1 MNETERSSF
10 DILMFAFV
18 ALGFLTFVATVIT
31 TCIPGIVLS
40 WILMLLGFGYFAIAG
55 D

>member
-10 DILMFAFV
+10 DILMFVFV
-18 ALGFLTFVATVIT
+18 AVGFLTFVASIIT
-31 TCIPGIVLS
+31 TSIPAGVVA

>member
-10 DILMFAFV
+10 DILMFVFV
-18 ALGFLTFVATVIT
+18 AVGFLTFVASAIIT
-31 TCIPGIVLS
+31 SIAGMIGG